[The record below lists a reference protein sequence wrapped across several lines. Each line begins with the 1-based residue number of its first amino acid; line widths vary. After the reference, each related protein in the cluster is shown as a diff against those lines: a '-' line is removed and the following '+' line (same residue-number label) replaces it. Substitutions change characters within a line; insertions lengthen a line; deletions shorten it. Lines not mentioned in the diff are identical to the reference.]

1 MSTDHTERRRKAAG
15 TPVGGQFAT
24 EARTEPQVAL
34 AADPTVP
41 VDPPAPIVLT
51 YSLYRPGESRPMRT
65 VDIDVTEI
73 LRTMP
78 PAERR
83 QAFSDDFS
91 TQVFF
96 RQAVA
101 RGLVEHEGEVT
112 RDFVRLG
119 RERWGLLDDFCS
131 TSDPVAL
138 AQLDWMDRSP
148 QVAGEPLSEQAL
160 AAAAA
165 VSSHNGYNDDNL
177 WRAALGIAIEDSPD
191 LAKAT
196 WNNGEL
202 SGTFS
207 TRDFDADLTD
217 MPLEPWPGDGPAP
230 STDIAYGDSG
240 ALEMTF
246 EHGGREFRAVYD
258 EYLGPTLY
266 DGDTG
271 HTVATDGQPETDED
285 FYGLPAGASRWAM
298 SVYSRASHVE
308 SAVRYAALA
317 SARDAILDAAT
328 GAVR

>member
-1 MSTDHTERRRKAAG
+1 MSTDRTERRRKAAG
-15 TPVGGQFAT
+15 TPAGGQFAT
-24 EARTEPQVAL
+24 EARPEPQVAL
-34 AADPTVP
+34 AADPAVP

-78 PAERR
+78 PGERR

-112 RDFVRLG
+112 RDSVRLG
-119 RERWGLLDDFCS
+119 RERWGLLEDFRS

-165 VSSHNGYNDDNL
+165 VSSHNGDNDDNL

-196 WNNGEL
+196 WTDGEL

-230 STDIAYGDSG
+230 SPDITYGDSG

-246 EHGGREFRAVYD
+246 VHQSRKFTAVYD
-258 EYLGPTLY
+258 EHDGSILY
-266 DGDTG
+266 DCDTG
-271 HTVATDGQPETDED
+271 RTIATDGHPNTDED
-285 FYGLPAGASRWAM
+285 DYGLPAGASRWAL
-298 SVYSRASHVE
+298 SVHSRASHVE

-317 SARDAILDAAT
+317 SARAAIVDAAT